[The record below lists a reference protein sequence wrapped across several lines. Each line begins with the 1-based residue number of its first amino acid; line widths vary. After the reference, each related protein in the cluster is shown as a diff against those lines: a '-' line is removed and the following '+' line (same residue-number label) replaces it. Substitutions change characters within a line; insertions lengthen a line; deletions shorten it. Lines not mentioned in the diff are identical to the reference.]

1 MDRVR
6 PEFDIALTFLR
17 IKAHKV
23 SEFSPGTHH
32 CIVDGIEVSDL
43 GLIALAQLYGR
54 EWFDFL
60 EERRFEEKMQTR
72 TLAHVI

>member
-1 MDRVR
+1 MVDGLAGNRS
-6 PEFDIALTFLR
+6 AL
-17 IKAHKV
+17 ICKV
-23 SEFSPGTHH
+23 HH

-60 EERRFEEKMQTR
+60 EEMRFEEKMQTR